1 MNDSA
6 GNRFLKIVINGK
18 EINALPGNTILQTL
32 LTEGIDIPHLCHD
45 TRLSKPNANC
55 GLCVVELEEDDRFVK
70 ACETPVLEGMKIR
83 TTNERLEA
91 YRRVRFEQILS
102 DHNADCVA
110 PCVQTCP
117 ANIDIQAYLRQVASG
132 NFKTALRIIK
142 DKNPFPMGCGRV
154 CPHPCES
161 ECRRSLVDEPV
172 AINYLKR
179 FVADWDMSHGE
190 PYLPKKRP
198 STGKKIAIVG
208 AGPAGLSAAYYSA
221 IFGHNVTVFEQQPS
235 SGGMMRYGI
244 PEYRYPKKVLEQEID
259 VIKKLGVDIQN
270 GKKLGTHIRLEE
282 LNKNYDAVMLA
293 VGSWQANAMR
303 VEGERAKGVWLGIEF
318 LESVAKNEKID
329 LGKEV
334 IVIGGGNTA
343 IDCSRT
349 AKRLGANVKL
359 LYRRTRD
366 EMPAEAFEIHEAD
379 EEGIEMIF
387 LAAPT
392 KVIAGENGSVKS
404 VEFIKMQLG
413 DPDLSGRRKVT
424 PIENSE
430 FQINCSCVISAIGQS
445 TDVSFLFNDSPVKL
459 NRWGDIEI
467 NGKTM
472 QTSIAKVF
480 SAGDCVTGPA
490 TVVQAVGAGRSTAE
504 AMDQFIM
511 SGEVSPKKTDYSCS
525 RGTLE
530 DLPKFEFEILPKL
543 SRSKMNSIPVKSRIT
558 NFNEVETGLTDK
570 QVVEEAL
577 RCLRCGCNERYDC
590 DLKQSAGNH
599 GTTHKKHLHDL
610 NYIPI
615 VTDHPYIV
623 RDHNKCILCGRCI
636 AVCKDLEGPGVLD
649 FYMKDGKLRVGTRS
663 GAPLEKTNC
672 VNCGQCVATCPCGAL
687 HIKSDID
694 KVFKAINDPDT
705 VVVGFMAPAVRT
717 VIADRFNLPSDKAT
731 AFTGGMLKA
740 LGVDKVFDVNFT
752 ADLTILEEATEF
764 IGRLTNKGV
773 LPQFTS
779 CCPGWVTLIEKKYP
793 EFIPNLSSCKSPQQM
808 LGALMKSHYPEW
820 SKIDKKKIFS
830 VSVMPCIAK
839 KFEADR
845 PEFTIDGIK
854 DIDAVITTTELI
866 EMIKICKFEDKIV
879 PIEFDKPYEHA
890 SGAAC
895 LFGVTGG
902 VCEAALRMAAD
913 VVTGKKIANLDYQ
926 DVRGLE
932 GIKEAEVNLNGT
944 VIKIAVVNSL
954 KNAEPILEAM
964 KKGVDL
970 GYHLIEVMACPGG
983 CIDGA
988 GQPIPTESRELTRRK
1003 DLIFDIDKNLELR
1016 KSQENP
1022 DIVNLYDTYFGK
1034 PNSDL
1039 AHKLLHTH
1047 YHAVATKDLCI
1058 DREDSAYHVKQICVC
1073 IDKHCS
1079 SKGSYAILQEIIS
1092 KVKSNKLENFIS
1104 VKPQLCKGHCKEH
1117 GVFVSVDNKKVDES
1131 ELKDIDGFIKKLV
1144 RKK

>member
-1 MNDSA
+1 MDSST
-6 GNRFLKIVINGK
+6 GRFIKITIDGRDV
-18 EINALPGNTILQTL
+18 NALPGKTILQTL
-32 LTEGIDIPHLCHD
+32 QTEGIDIPHLCHD
-45 TRLSKPNANC
+45 TRLAKPNSNC
-55 GLCVVELEEDDRFVK
+55 GLCVVELEGEDRFVK
-70 ACETPVLEGMKIR
+70 SCETPVLDGMRII
-83 TTNERLEA
+83 TTNDKIEA
-91 YRRVRFEQILS
+91 YRRVRLEQVLS

-117 ANIDIQAYLRQVASG
+117 ANIDIQAYLRQVADG
-132 NFKTALRIIK
+132 NFNTALRIIK
-142 DKNPFPMGCGRV
+142 ERNPFPMACGRV
-154 CPHPCES
+154 CPHPCEA
-161 ECRRSLVDEPV
+161 ECRRVLVDDAV
-172 AINYLKR
+172 AINYVKR
-179 FVADWDMSHGE
+179 FVADYDMLE
-190 PYLPKKRP
+190 CDPYIPKKKP

-221 IFGHNVTVFEQQPS
+221 INGHSVTVYEQQPE

-244 PEYRYPKKVLEQEID
+244 PEYRYPKKTLDLEVDIM
-259 VIKKLGVDIQN
+259 KKLGVEIKN

-282 LNKNYDAVMLA
+282 LNKAYDAVMLA
-293 VGSWQANAMR
+293 VGSWKPNSMR
-303 VEGERAKGVWLGIEF
+303 VEGERSKGVWLGIEF
-318 LESVAKNEKID
+318 LESVTLGEKVEV
-329 LGKEV
+329 GKEV

-359 LYRRTRD
+359 IYRRTKD
-366 EMPAEAFEIHEAD
+366 EMPAEAFEVHEAD

-392 KVIAGENGSVKS
+392 KVVTDASGNVKG
-404 VEFIKMQLG
+404 VQFIKMELG
-413 DPDLSGRRKVT
+413 EPDRSGRRKVT

-430 FQINCSCVISAIGQS
+430 YEVACNCVIGAIGQS

-459 NRWGDIEI
+459 NQWGDIEI

-472 QTSIAKVF
+472 QTSDPKVF

-490 TVVQAVGAGRSTAE
+490 TVVQAVGAGRVAAE
-504 AMDQFIM
+504 CIDEFVLT
-511 SGEVSPKKTDYSCS
+511 GKVTDLTKDYSCS

-530 DLPKFEFEILPKL
+530 DLPKFEFEIKPKL
-543 SRSKMNSIPVKSRIT
+543 SRAKMNAISLKAREK
-558 NFNEVETGLTDK
+558 NFDEVETGLK
-570 QVVEEAL
+570 QQQAIDEAA
-577 RCLRCGCNERYDC
+577 RCLKCGCTERYDC
-590 DLKQSAGNH
+590 DLRDCASNH
-599 GTTHKKHLHDL
+599 NITHKKHLHEL
-610 NYIPI
+610 SYIPV
-615 VTDHPYIV
+615 VTDHPYIM
-623 RDHNKCILCGRCI
+623 RDHNKCVLCGRCI

-649 FYMKDGKLRVGTRS
+649 FYMKEGKLRVGTRS
-663 GAPLEKTNC
+663 GAPLEKTEC

-687 HIKSDID
+687 SIKSDID
-694 KVFKAINDPDT
+694 KVFKAINDPEIT
-705 VVVGFMAPAVRT
+705 VVGFMAPAVRT
-717 VIADRFNLPSDKAT
+717 VIADRFGLPSDKAT

-752 ADLTILEEATEF
+752 ADLTILEEASEF

-779 CCPGWVTLIEKKYP
+779 CCPGWVTYVEKKYS

-808 LGALMKSHYPEW
+808 LGALMKSHFPQVE
-820 SKIDKKKIFS
+820 KIDRKKVFS

-845 PEFTIDGIK
+845 PEFTVDGVK

-866 EMIKICKFEDKIV
+866 EMIKLCKLEDKIFPV
-879 PIEFDKPYEHA
+879 EFDRPYEQA

-913 VVTGKKIANLDYQ
+913 VVTGTKVENLDYQ
-926 DVRGLE
+926 AVRGLE
-932 GIKEAEVNLNGT
+932 GIKEAVVELNGLK
-944 VIKIAVVNSL
+944 IKVAVVNSL
-954 KNAEPILEAM
+954 KNAEPIMEAM

-988 GQPIPTESRELTRRK
+988 GQPVPTESRELTRRK
-1003 DLIFDIDKNLELR
+1003 DLIFDIDKNLDLR

-1022 DIVNLYDTYFGK
+1022 DIISLYDTFFGK
-1034 PNSDL
+1034 PNSEL

-1047 YHAVATKDLCI
+1047 YHAVKTENCVV
-1058 DREDSAYHVKQICVC
+1058 DRDESAFHVKQISVC
-1073 IDKHCS
+1073 IDKHCA
-1079 SKGSYAILQEIIS
+1079 SKGSFAILQELAS
-1092 KVKSNKLENFIS
+1092 KVKEHKLDNYIA

-1117 GVFVSVDNKKVDES
+1117 GVFVSVDGKKINEAD
-1131 ELKDIDGFIKKLV
+1131 LKNLDLFIDNLV
-1144 RKK
+1144 KSK